1 MVTGTDHIAVNVI
14 SMEESILFY
23 EKLLGIKKEET
34 IDMGDHVLQ
43 YFQLNGLFRLELIW
57 YRYDTETA
65 EIPANAKGTYRH
77 LALSVKNLEEFS
89 LFLIHSEVTVKK
101 TLEYC
106 EKLGFYNMLILD
118 PNGIEIELVERADR
132 RKEDKRNA
140 EKTV

>member
-1 MVTGTDHIAVNVI
+1 MVTGTDHIAINVI

-23 EKLLGIKKEET
+23 EKLLGQKKEEA

-43 YFQLNGLFRLELIW
+43 YFQLNGIFRLELIW

-65 EIPANAKGTYRH
+65 ELPVNAKGIYRH
-77 LALSVKNLEEFS
+77 LALSVENLEEFS
-89 LFLIHSEVTVKK
+89 LFLTHSGVTVKK

-106 EKLGFYNMLILD
+106 ETLGFYNMLILD
-118 PNGIEIELVERADR
+118 PNGIEIELVERIDR
-132 RKEDKRNA
+132 LGGNRNV